1 MFVITVLFMKLV
13 DEVKAALGGLLSPEQ
28 KEVTLG
34 MVEIRDIFKAS
45 KVGTIAGCFVLE
57 GVIKKGSN
65 IRLLRDDAVI
75 YEGQLDSLKRF
86 KDDVK
91 EVKSNFEC
99 GISIKNFDDLQV
111 NDKLEA
117 YEHVQV
123 ARKL

>member
-1 MFVITVLFMKLV
+1 
-13 DEVKAALGGLLSPEQ
+13 
-28 KEVTLG
+28 
-34 MVEIRDIFKAS
+34 MVEIREIFKAS
-45 KVGTIAGCFVLE
+45 KVGTIAGCFVLD

-65 IRLLRDDAVI
+65 IRLLRDDSVI

-99 GISIKNFDDLQV
+99 GLSIKNFDDLKV

>member
-1 MFVITVLFMKLV
+1 
-13 DEVKAALGGLLSPEQ
+13 
-28 KEVTLG
+28 
-34 MVEIRDIFKAS
+34 MVEIREIFKAS
-45 KVGTIAGCFVLE
+45 KVGTIAGCFVLD
-57 GVIKKGSN
+57 GVIKKGAN
-65 IRLLRDDAVI
+65 IRLLRDDTVI

-99 GISIKNFDDLQV
+99 GLSIKNFYDLKV

>member
-1 MFVITVLFMKLV
+1 V

-28 KEVTLG
+28 KEVILG
-34 MVEIRDIFKAS
+34 MVEIREIFKAS
-45 KVGTIAGCFVLE
+45 KVGTIAGCFVLD
-57 GVIKKGSN
+57 GVIKKGAN
-65 IRLLRDDAVI
+65 VRLLRDDSVI
-75 YEGQLDSLKRF
+75 FEGQLDSLKRF

-99 GISIKNFDDLQV
+99 GLSIKNFDDLKV

>member
-1 MFVITVLFMKLV
+1 
-13 DEVKAALGGLLSPEQ
+13 
-28 KEVTLG
+28 
-34 MVEIRDIFKAS
+34 MVEIREIFKAS
-45 KVGTIAGCFVLE
+45 KVGTIAGCFVLD
-57 GVIKKGSN
+57 GVIKKDSN
-65 IRLLRDDAVI
+65 IRLLRDDVVI

-99 GISIKNFDDLQV
+99 GLSIKNFDDLKV